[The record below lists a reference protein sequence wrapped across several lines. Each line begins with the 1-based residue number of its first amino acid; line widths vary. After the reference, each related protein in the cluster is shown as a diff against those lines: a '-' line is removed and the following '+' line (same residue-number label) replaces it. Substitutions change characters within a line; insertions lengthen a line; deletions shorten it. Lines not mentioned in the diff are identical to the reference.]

1 MQFPFSIL
9 PFIFCSNLKFRV
21 LVFCKFFIIIYL
33 ISITYS
39 HADNKDKIIKKL
51 QNTENLNFKFEQN
64 INGKIENGN
73 CTIQY
78 PKKIYCKYIKNNKIL
93 VSNGKSLVIKTISSF
108 YRYPLKKTPLNLIL
122 DKSFLISRIPYL
134 KEEMINT
141 SYINF
146 KILENDNEFNIFFD
160 SETFNLIGWQT
171 KDIYQNV
178 NVTYLSSIEVNQ
190 QVDKDLFKLPIQN

>member
-1 MQFPFSIL
+1 M
-9 PFIFCSNLKFRV
+9 
-21 LVFCKFFIIIYL
+21 CKYFFILIYL
-33 ISITYS
+33 ISFSYS
-39 HADNKDKIIKKL
+39 YADNKNKIIENL

-134 KEEMINT
+134 KEEVINT

-190 QVDKDLFKLPIQN
+190 QVDENLFRLPIQN